1 MQLEVAVYI
10 MDSFELLESF
20 LLSIDYSW
28 RVHAKTFHNIL

>member
-1 MQLEVAVYI
+1 MQQEDAEYI

-28 RVHAKTFHNIL
+28 RIHAKTFHNIL